1 MNKRDA
7 LIEKYAGDI
16 EKKCGMKPDMELLKK
31 VTIGCGPTIYN
42 KDSSTVS
49 ATDQKEMDTV
59 RNNFLVKKLGVAAGD
74 KLEKGLQKAI
84 ETYGKSTKNKYR
96 AVLYYLLVKEF
107 KKEKV
112 YDK

>member
-1 MNKRDA
+1 MNKREA
-7 LIEKYAGDI
+7 LIEKYAADLD
-16 EKKCGMKPDMELLKK
+16 KKCGVKVDKDLLTK

-42 KDSSTVS
+42 KDSSTV
-49 ATDQKEMDTV
+49 ATSDEKELDTV
-59 RNNFLVKKLGVAAGD
+59 RNNFLIKKLGLSAGD

>member
-7 LIEKYAGDI
+7 LIEKYAEDI
-16 EKKCGMKPDMELLKK
+16 KTKCKQKPDMDLLRK
-31 VTIGCGPTIYN
+31 VTIGCGPVIYN

-49 ATDQKEMDTV
+49 STDQSELDTV
-59 RNNFLVKKLGVAAGD
+59 RNNFLIKKLGLTAGD
-74 KLEKGLQKAI
+74 KLEKGLQSAI
-84 ETYGKSTKNKYR
+84 ETYGKSNKTKYR

-107 KKEKV
+107 GKEKV